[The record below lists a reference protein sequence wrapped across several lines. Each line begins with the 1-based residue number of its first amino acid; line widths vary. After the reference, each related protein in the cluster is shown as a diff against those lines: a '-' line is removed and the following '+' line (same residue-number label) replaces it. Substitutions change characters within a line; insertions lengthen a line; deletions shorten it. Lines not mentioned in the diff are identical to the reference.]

1 MATHSSDERTPERAF
16 IEASEIDTGS
26 EYGDEIES
34 YTTSLQSSIRDYRY
48 ENGRRYHNFRD
59 EAYFLPNDEME
70 SDRLDL
76 FHEILTRRCD
86 GELHL
91 APLGPDIQRILDLGT
106 GTGIW
111 VIDMGDKFPSA
122 SVLGNDLSPIQPT
135 LVPPNVRFEVDDFEN
150 DWVYSSKFDFIH
162 GRYLAGAVKDWP
174 RLMGQA
180 FKFTKPGGWVEFQ
193 DFDMQFYTANGEFTP
208 NCPLAEWTKI
218 VINGLKKAGVEPEP
232 GPKLEGWVKEAGF
245 TNIHHKLLPIPV
257 GVWPKNRK
265 LKEIGALDY
274 HQFLEGLEG
283 ISMRI
288 FTASEGWKPEE
299 VQLFLVGV
307 RQDLKNPR
315 LQAQHNFHVVYA
327 QKPLDAE

>member
-1 MATHSSDERTPERAF
+1 M
-16 IEASEIDTGS
+16 
-26 EYGDEIES
+26 
-34 YTTSLQSSIRDYRY
+34 
-48 ENGRRYHNFRD
+48 
-59 EAYFLPNDEME
+59 
-70 SDRLDL
+70 
-76 FHEILTRRCD
+76 
-86 GELHL
+86 
-91 APLGPDIQRILDLGT
+91 
-106 GTGIW
+106 
-111 VIDMGDKFPSA
+111 
-122 SVLGNDLSPIQPT
+122 
-135 LVPPNVRFEVDDFEN
+135 PPNVRFEVDDFEN
-150 DWVYSSKFDFIH
+150 DWVYASKFDFIH

-180 FKFTKPGGWVEFQ
+180 FKYEKLKRRLTHGEDRLIWNRFTKPGGWVEFQ

-208 NCPLAEWTKI
+208 DCPLAEWTRI

-265 LKEIGALDY
+265 LVSSPKPIFFFTLLFAKKFLSVQKEIGALDY

-283 ISMRI
+283 ISMHI

-315 LQAQHNFHVVYA
+315 LQAQHN
-327 QKPLDAE
+327 L